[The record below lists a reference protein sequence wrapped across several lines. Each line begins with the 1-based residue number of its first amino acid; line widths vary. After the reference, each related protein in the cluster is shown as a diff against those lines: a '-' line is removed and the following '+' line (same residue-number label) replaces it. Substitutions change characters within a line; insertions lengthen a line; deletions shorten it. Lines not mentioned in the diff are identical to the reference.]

1 MIFDPGSAHMEDIVW
16 GVWLKIR
23 QGRKWSLA
31 WVSCRLILT
40 LAISKPNIEATLNAR
55 IILQEQLAAIEDE
68 YDIIFSIVPEYFA
81 GLAMRYFSSHE
92 INVPSNPNALSLI
105 GFTLL
110 VDKLGK
116 FH

>member
-1 MIFDPGSAHMEDIVW
+1 MGRMVEDKTGQKVVSGLGLVPTDFNFGDLEAEYRGDPERPHY
-16 GVWLKIR
+16 LH
-23 QGRKWSLA
+23 
-31 WVSCRLILT
+31 
-40 LAISKPNIEATLNAR
+40 
-55 IILQEQLAAIEDE
+55 LQEQLAAIEDE